1 MSRNLHCRVD
11 RRTFAIANQIRDGRI
26 GQNRHGLP
34 AAAVL
39 AAPDKAVRNFAEADK
54 FARNFAERLVTVL
67 FVAFEI
73 RCFCYLIVRC

>member
-26 GQNRHGLP
+26 GQSRHELFVV
-34 AAAVL
+34 AVF
-39 AAPDKAVRNFAEADK
+39 AESDKAARNFAGADR
-54 FARNFAERLVTVL
+54 FARNFVERLVTVL

-73 RCFCYLIVRC
+73 RYCLTVLY